1 MSARVLFAP
10 EAQADF
16 DALPKRM
23 QPRVR
28 DVLER
33 LTRWPDVSG
42 VKWLRG
48 TWAGTGRL
56 RAGDWRVLFRLVS
69 PTVIVVRIQHR
80 SQVYEE

>member
-1 MSARVLFAP
+1 VRARLAV
-10 EAQADF
+10 EARE
-16 DALPKRM
+16 LGHERSTV
-23 QPRVR
+23 RVAA
-28 DVLER
+28 
-33 LTRWPDVSG
+33 RWPDVSG

-69 PTVIVVRIQHR
+69 QTVIVVRIQHR